1 MSISS
6 IQNVIP
12 LSSLSFILT
21 GKTFSYVVAAAEGNF
36 SLSKRSFS
44 DAGSGSGLSTQ
55 KVISNK

>member
-1 MSISS
+1 MSIFN

-21 GKTFSYVVAAAEGNF
+21 GKTFSYVVAASKGNF

-44 DAGSGSGLSTQ
+44 DASSGSRLSTPILF
-55 KVISNK
+55 KK